1 MSIPPPPGPHP
12 PQDPYQSPQPQSPY
26 PQDPFAPPPPGPHP
40 QGPHPQGPYGQG
52 PHGPQGPAG
61 PMGPGPMGPG
71 PMGPGPYPQAPYG
84 AVPYPVWGQGYSPYG
99 RPSPVNGVAIASL
112 VLGLLC
118 FLPGVGLLLGIIAL
132 VQISKKGERGK
143 AMAIAGT
150 VLSSLGLA
158 VWILALSTSGA
169 SDFWDGFKEGASGN
183 SSFSLV
189 KGDCFDV
196 PGETFEEDVYDV
208 DEVACSG
215 EHDAEV
221 FASVPLSGSDF
232 PGDDH
237 VTDVAEDKCYTLR
250 DVYAMDPWALTD
262 EVDIY
267 YLTPTAD
274 SWSWGD
280 REITCVFAN
289 VDEKGTLTG
298 SLRADATTLDA
309 DQFAFLEAMA
319 AVDEVLFEE
328 PEERAEKDLASNR
341 TWAGETGDVT
351 GDQADQLGTHLWETE
366 ARKKPMAAL
375 LKDMRDAGKEWAAA
389 EKATDADGFYEHYDK
404 AYEYVD
410 GATTVTARKALGLA
424 TTVPTY
430 DEDSDSGSGGTG
442 GGDSDSGLDV

>member
-1 MSIPPPPGPHP
+1 MSIPPPPGPHQ
-12 PQDPYQSPQPQSPY
+12 PQDPYQPPQPQSPY
-26 PQDPFAPPPPGPHP
+26 PQDPFAPPPQDPYA
-40 QGPHPQGPYGQG
+40 QGPYG
-52 PHGPQGPAG
+52 PQGPQA

-71 PMGPGPYPQAPYG
+71 PGPMGPYPHPSYPQAPYG

-99 RPSPVNGVAIASL
+99 RPSPVNGVAIAAL

-132 VQISKKGERGK
+132 VQIRKRGERGK
-143 AMAIAGT
+143 AMAIVGT
-150 VLSSLGLA
+150 VLSSVGLA
-158 VWILALSTSGA
+158 VWVLALSTGGA

-183 SSFSLV
+183 SSFALA

-196 PGETFEEDVYDV
+196 PGETFDEDVYDV
-208 DEVACSG
+208 DEVDCSG

-221 FASVPLSGSDF
+221 FASVPLTGDSF

-237 VTDVAEDKCYTLR
+237 VTDVADDKCYALQ
-250 DVYAMDPWALTD
+250 DAYAMDPWALTD

-298 SLRADATTLDA
+298 SLRADASTLDP
-309 DQFAFLEAMA
+309 DQFAFLKAMA
-319 AVDEVLFEE
+319 AVDDVLFEE
-328 PEERAEKDLASNR
+328 PEEYAEEDLASNR
-341 TWAGETGDVT
+341 TWAGDTGEVT
-351 GDQADQLGTHLWETE
+351 GNQADQLGSHLWEEPDRE
-366 ARKKPMAAL
+366 APLAAL
-375 LKDMRDAGKEWAAA
+375 VKDMRTASKEWAAA
-389 EKATDADGFYEHYDK
+389 AKAADADGFYEHYDK
-404 AYEYVD
+404 AYKYVD

>member
-1 MSIPPPPGPHP
+1 MSIPPPPGPHR
-12 PQDPYQSPQPQSPY
+12 PQDPYQPPQPQSPY
-26 PQDPFAPPPPGPHP
+26 PQDPFAPPPQDPYA
-40 QGPHPQGPYGQG
+40 QGPYG
-52 PHGPQGPAG
+52 PQGPQG

-71 PMGPGPYPQAPYG
+71 PMGPYPHPSYPQAPYG

-132 VQISKKGERGK
+132 VQIRKRGERGK
-143 AMAIAGT
+143 AMAIVGT
-150 VLSSLGLA
+150 VLSSVGLA
-158 VWILALSTSGA
+158 VWVLALSTGGA

-183 SSFSLV
+183 SSFALA

-196 PGETFEEDVYDV
+196 PGETFDEDVYDV
-208 DEVACSG
+208 DEVDCSG

-221 FASVPLSGSDF
+221 FATVPLTGDSF

-237 VTDVAEDKCYTLR
+237 VTDVADDKCYTLQ
-250 DVYAMDPWALTD
+250 DAYAMDPWALTD

-298 SLRADATTLDA
+298 SLRADASTLDP
-309 DQFAFLEAMA
+309 DQFAFLKAMA
-319 AVDEVLFEE
+319 AVDDVLFEE
-328 PEERAEKDLASNR
+328 PEEYAEEDLASNR
-341 TWAGETGDVT
+341 TWAGDTGEVT
-351 GDQADQLGTHLWETE
+351 GNQADQLGSHLWEEPDRE
-366 ARKKPMAAL
+366 APLAAL
-375 LKDMRDAGKEWAAA
+375 VKDMRTASKEWAAA
-389 EKATDADGFYEHYDK
+389 AKAADADGFYEHYDK
-404 AYEYVD
+404 AYKYVD
-410 GATTVTARKALGLA
+410 GATTVTARKALGLT